1 MKVEYYVSFP
11 TNHEL
16 QFTNTLGRD
25 LPMMWYDFLP
35 AVSKTALQNTD
46 FGKANCP
53 FNDANFNNNLAK
65 AII

>member
-1 MKVEYYVSFP
+1 
-11 TNHEL
+11 
-16 QFTNTLGRD
+16 
-25 LPMMWYDFLP
+25 MMWYDFLP